1 MKAAKASLAEGDMAA
16 TIDILLTYYDKYYL
30 GSIDKKKGRVK
41 YELDW
46 DGKSSENFAKTL
58 IKTGY

>member
-1 MKAAKASLAEGDMAA
+1 
-16 TIDILLTYYDKYYL
+16 LTYYDKYYL

-46 DGKSSENFAKTL
+46 DGKSSEDFAKAL